1 MRRCATDG
9 RQLRYGRMKYKG
21 IIVAAASRTQ
31 STDWCTVC
39 IVFSKYALRV
49 CSLYAGMST
58 HQGNDNVSAT
68 TDNSTLCRIVLPAVT
83 HQTLQK
89 GIEEAHIP
97 HGRVHISHSKAVMP
111 WVGITVLSVMHGQ
124 CDANPIRTPSC
135 TATSTLWQPVS
146 NYTARCVCVCVLLA
160 QGRYPKSSAMT
171 TTKNQELL
179 TSCCSVRTALRH
191 GHVSSVTFPKHRSD
205 VG

>member
-68 TDNSTLCRIVLPAVT
+68 TDNSTLRRIVLPAVI

-97 HGRVHISHSKAVMP
+97 HGRYSGAYIPFKGRHALGRDNSIV
-111 WVGITVLSVMHGQ
+111 
-124 CDANPIRTPSC
+124 CDAWSVRRQSHTDSQ
-135 TATSTLWQPVS
+135 LHS
-146 NYTARCVCVCVLLA
+146 NIDLVAAGVKLYCSVCVCMCPTCSGSLPEK
-160 QGRYPKSSAMT
+160 QRHD
-171 TTKNQELL
+171 NHQEP
-179 TSCCSVRTALRH
+179 RTADVVLFRTN
-191 GHVSSVTFPKHRSD
+191 SAQTRSRVKRD
-205 VG
+205 FSKA